1 MSAGRLIL
9 MGSGELS
16 NRLMAAHRLGVE
28 RAGAREAVVLDTPFG
43 FQENAPLL
51 SERLTGF
58 FRTSL
63 AIDSEVASYR
73 STSDGEVARERMLAA
88 VRRARYVFAGPGS
101 PGYALATWRET
112 GLAAA
117 LRNLLT
123 DGATVTLA
131 SAAALTAGAK
141 TLPVYEIFK
150 AGAGL
155 EWLEGLNLSDHLGLE
170 TVVIPHWNNTE
181 GQGFDTSR
189 CYMGRRRFQRLRAML
204 PDRMGVIGVDEH
216 TAAIIDFG
224 RGEMSVLGAGGVT
237 LSGAED
243 VFVGQGETMSLDRMC
258 GLLGSKPLATP
269 EERIETL
276 PRPHQGQGSPI
287 GRGDRQN
294 PAVAGNQ
301 GCGWLAA
308 GARGPEIC
316 ASGGLPVG
324 GVRLGD
330 AGGMGGGLRGVA
342 AGCAVSVPLA
352 ETLGRCGPNPLRS
365 GEAGGNPP
373 GTHLRAPPGPWR
385 NREVRDGLRT
395 MIGGRLLVVEDDRRV
410 RESLHRALQLSTA
423 PPPGR

>member
-1 MSAGRLIL
+1 MNAGRLIL

-16 NRLMAAHRLGVE
+16 NRLVAAHRLGVE

-155 EWLEGLNLSDHLGLE
+155 EWLEGLNLTTHLGLE
-170 TVVIPHWNNTE
+170 AVVIPHWNNTE

-189 CYMGRRRFQRLRAML
+189 CYMGRRRFRRLRAML
-204 PDRMGVIGVDEH
+204 PERMGVIGVDEH

-224 RGEMSVLGAGGVT
+224 KGEMSVLGAGGVT
-237 LSGAED
+237 LSGAD
-243 VFVGQGETMSLDRMC
+243 NVFVGEGETVSLDTMC
-258 GLLGSKPLATP
+258 ELLESNPPALPLEHT
-269 EERIETL
+269 ETL
-276 PRPHQGQGSPI
+276 PDLTEAKAARSAEKIAEALLWLESKAADGKPQAREALRTALLEISELAVSGLVTPVEW
-287 GRGDRQN
+287 
-294 PAVAGNQ
+294 VAGYVE
-301 GCGWLAA
+301 LLLD
-308 GARGPEIC
+308 ARSRFRSRKQWEEADRIR
-316 ASGGLPVG
+316 SGLE
-324 GVRLGD
+324 RLG
-330 AGGMGGGLRGVA
+330 V
-342 AGCAVSVPLA
+342 
-352 ETLGRCGPNPLRS
+352 TLQDTPS
-365 GEAGGNPP
+365 GTTWILDEPRHP
-373 GTHLRAPPGPWR
+373 
-385 NREVRDGLRT
+385 
-395 MIGGRLLVVEDDRRV
+395 
-410 RESLHRALQLSTA
+410 
-423 PPPGR
+423 

>member
-16 NRLMAAHRLGVE
+16 NRLVAAHRLGIE

-63 AIDSEVASYR
+63 AIDSVVASYR

-88 VRRARYVFAGPGS
+88 VRSARYVFAGPGS
-101 PGYALATWRET
+101 PGYALATWRAT

-131 SAAALTAGAK
+131 SAAALTAGPK

-155 EWLEGLNLSDHLGLE
+155 EWLQGLNLTAHLGLE
-170 TVVIPHWNNTE
+170 AAVIPHWNNNE

-224 RGEMSVLGAGGVT
+224 REEMSVLGAGGVT
-237 LSGAED
+237 LSGADD
-243 VFVGQGETMSLDRMC
+243 VFVGEGEMMSLDRM
-258 GLLGSKPLATP
+258 GRLLGSKPLATP
-269 EERIETL
+269 EKRIEALPDLTKAKDARSAEAIAGTL
-276 PRPHQGQGSPI
+276 LWLESKAADGSPQAREALRSALVEI
-287 GRGDRQN
+287 SELAVSGLVT
-294 PAVAGNQ
+294 PAEWVAGYVD
-301 GCGWLAA
+301 LLLD
-308 GARGPEIC
+308 ARSRFRSRKQWEEADRI
-316 ASGGLPVG
+316 
-324 GVRLGD
+324 
-330 AGGMGGGLRGVA
+330 
-342 AGCAVSVPLA
+342 
-352 ETLGRCGPNPLRS
+352 RS
-365 GEAGGNPP
+365 GLEKLGVTLQDTPAGTTWTLEQP
-373 GTHLRAPPGPWR
+373 G
-385 NREVRDGLRT
+385 
-395 MIGGRLLVVEDDRRV
+395 
-410 RESLHRALQLSTA
+410 
-423 PPPGR
+423 

>member
-16 NRLMAAHRLGVE
+16 NRLVAAHRLGVE

-63 AIDSEVASYR
+63 AIDSVVASYR
-73 STSDGEVARERMLAA
+73 SKSDGEVARERMLAA

-117 LRNLLT
+117 LRSLLT

-155 EWLEGLNLSDHLGLE
+155 EWLEGLNLTTHLGLE
-170 TVVIPHWNNTE
+170 AVVIPHWNNTE

-204 PDRMGVIGVDEH
+204 PDRVGVIGVDEH

-224 RGEMSVLGAGGVT
+224 KEEMSVLGAGGVT
-237 LSGAED
+237 LSGADD
-243 VFVGQGETMSLDRMC
+243 VFVGEGETMSLDRMC

-269 EERIETL
+269 GEHVETL
-276 PRPHQGQGSPI
+276 P
-287 GRGDRQN
+287 DLTK
-294 PAVAGNQ
+294 AKD
-301 GCGWLAA
+301 
-308 GARGPEIC
+308 ARSAEAI
-316 ASGGLPVG
+316 
-324 GVRLGD
+324 
-330 AGGMGGGLRGVA
+330 
-342 AGCAVSVPLA
+342 A
-352 ETLGRCGPNPLRS
+352 ETLLWLESKAADGAPKARQALRS
-365 GEAGGNPP
+365 ALLEISELAVSGLVTPVEWVADYVELLLDARSRFRSRKHWEDADRIRSGLEKLGVTLQDTPSGTIWTLKEPGGP
-373 GTHLRAPPGPWR
+373 
-385 NREVRDGLRT
+385 
-395 MIGGRLLVVEDDRRV
+395 
-410 RESLHRALQLSTA
+410 
-423 PPPGR
+423 

>member
-16 NRLMAAHRLGVE
+16 NRLVAAHRMGVE

-63 AIDSEVASYR
+63 AIDSVVASYR

-155 EWLEGLNLSDHLGLE
+155 EWLEGLNLTTHLGLE
-170 TVVIPHWNNTE
+170 TVVIPHWNNNE

-189 CYMGRRRFQRLRAML
+189 CYMGRCRFQQLRAML

-224 RGEMSVLGAGGVT
+224 KGEMSVLGAGGVT
-237 LSGAED
+237 LSGADD
-243 VFVGQGETMSLDRMC
+243 VFVGEGETMSLDRMC
-258 GLLGSKPLATP
+258 ELLGSKPLATP
-269 EERIETL
+269 EERIEPL
-276 PRPHQGQGSPI
+276 P
-287 GRGDRQN
+287 D
-294 PAVAGNQ
+294 
-301 GCGWLAA
+301 LTK
-308 GARGPEIC
+308 AR
-316 ASGGLPVG
+316 
-324 GVRLGD
+324 D
-330 AGGMGGGLRGVA
+330 ARSA
-342 AGCAVSVPLA
+342 EAIA
-352 ETLGRCGPNPLRS
+352 ETLLWLESKAADGTPQAREALRS
-365 GEAGGNPP
+365 ALLEVSELVVSGLVTPVERVGGYVELLVDARSR
-373 GTHLRAPPGPWR
+373 LRARKHWEEADR
-385 NREVRDGLRT
+385 IRSGLEKL
-395 MIGGRLLVVEDDRRV
+395 GV
-410 RESLHRALQLSTA
+410 ALQDTPSGTTWTLEE
-423 PPPGR
+423 PGCP